1 MADFLAVVSTFSR
14 CEKEILF
21 EKVFRLLFEASC
33 TYLQLHGI
41 FSKPKRSEDG
51 ASNWNSLKVL
61 LFKEHISKLCSF
73 WETLKLLLHQKQL
86 VSQVQLKC
94 QTWGIPP
101 LQSSQTWIGQKL
113 GAGLEV
119 LNQGLARATDLL
131 RHLYIYIKIQ
141 HYKQICEIITYN
153 NIILHISIIK
163 TRSEFCPLL
172 V

>member
-1 MADFLAVVSTFSR
+1 MCIYIYTYTYMHIHKHLQLDKAPQSQKITTIVCGWLSCRVVSTFSR

-101 LQSSQTWIGQKL
+101 LQSSQT
-113 GAGLEV
+113 
-119 LNQGLARATDLL
+119 
-131 RHLYIYIKIQ
+131 
-141 HYKQICEIITYN
+141 
-153 NIILHISIIK
+153 
-163 TRSEFCPLL
+163 
-172 V
+172 